1 MKQGRLLFGYR
12 GTRCAAGAFWERSS
26 PDTSGVCKFCVSFG
40 QPQVNPS
47 CKVPARGV
55 RIIFGPLYRNHEGTG
70 GLDYDA

>member
-1 MKQGRLLFGYR
+1 MKARTTVFVLLGNSLPP
-12 GTRCAAGAFWERSS
+12 GAFWEGS
-26 PDTSGVCKFCVSFG
+26 PRHTSGVCKFCVSFG

-55 RIIFGPLYRNHEGTG
+55 RIIFRTLYRNHEGTG